1 MQSELKRRAVASP
14 QLTVIVETPMESII
28 KDFVTFGMWF
38 GAAWL
43 ANEAGLPHTYVMGM
57 AILVIVAY
65 LIDLFGRLG
74 LIKDVAVVS
83 APPEDVGEIIEHWL
97 EATADDHED
106 QDTTK

>member
-1 MQSELKRRAVASP
+1 MQSRVKREASKPKLTIVVEGVGESWLKD
-14 QLTVIVETPMESII
+14 IG
-28 KDFVTFGMWF
+28 TFGAWF

-43 ANEAGLPHTYVMGM
+43 ANEAGLPQTYVMGM